1 MRIQVNDGNRRI
13 VIPLPTGLMF
23 NSLTAGI
30 AVRAAAEHGVVMS
43 AAQMRRFFR
52 AVKEYK
58 RTHPEWVLV
67 DVQSADGEAV
77 KIKL

>member
-13 VIPLPTGLMF
+13 VIPLPTGLVF
-23 NSLTAGI
+23 NSLTASI

-52 AVKEYK
+52 AVKAYK
-58 RTHPEWVLV
+58 RAHPDWVLV

>member
-13 VIPLPTGLMF
+13 VIPLPTGLVF

-43 AAQMRRFFR
+43 AAQMRRFSGR
-52 AVKEYK
+52 
-58 RTHPEWVLV
+58 
-67 DVQSADGEAV
+67 
-77 KIKL
+77 